1 MIGRCQNFEEVNMS
15 TLPVKLLAQN
25 TQFQGHVL
33 LASFVWNAPTQRAN
47 KNWFSWSWGSTFRF
61 VFKVDGHSPTSV
73 AKSLRA
79 AVFFFF
85 FLMGVAALLRH
96 RSFPGGIV
104 YYIYIFIFHLL
115 TTSCSFTFALHLF
128 IIFQSVMFA
137 IWKHPDTTGT
147 SKAVGGTDQL

>member
-33 LASFVWNAPTQRAN
+33 LASFVWNAPTQKGQQKLVQLKLRFN
-47 KNWFSWSWGSTFRF
+47 LQVCVRSRWPLPNFSGEKFESGR
-61 VFKVDGHSPTSV
+61 
-73 AKSLRA
+73 
-79 AVFFFF
+79 VFFFF
-85 FLMGVAALLRH
+85 SDGSDGATGWYSILY
-96 RSFPGGIV
+96 I
-104 YYIYIFIFHLL
+104 YIYIFIFHLL